1 MSSETNKGAIM
12 KLRQVYDK
20 QDWEKCQSQ
29 RALSVIKIVGDIEPK
44 KITDKDIEKVNMTL
58 KARGLSGATINR
70 YLASLSK
77 LLKYAHK
84 RYDIFGMERM
94 PYIEW
99 HKESKGRI
107 RYLTKEEEAK
117 MIKLLKDSEYLSLY
131 LFLMDTGMRLSEALS
146 FTKDDIQELGD
157 KTYITLYGT
166 KNGDTRSVPLTDRA
180 KRLSGATFQ
189 HLDYWKAE
197 NTWKKLRKD
206 MGLAKDKQF
215 VIHALRHTCAS
226 RLAQSG
232 KIELHIIKQLLGHR
246 SYNTTLRYS
255 HFKPTNLL
263 GAVDILNSME

>member
-1 MSSETNKGAIM
+1 M
-12 KLRQVYDK
+12 KLKQVYDK

-29 RALSVIKIVGDIEPK
+29 RALSVIDIIGNIEPK
-44 KITDKDIEKVNMTL
+44 NVNDEHIEKVRNRL
-58 KARGLSGATINR
+58 EKKGLSGATINR

-84 RYDIFGMERM
+84 RYTIFNMERM
-94 PYIEW
+94 PHIEW
-99 HKESKGRI
+99 YKESKGRI
-107 RYLTKEEEAK
+107 RYISKEEEAK
-117 MIKLLKDSEYLSLY
+117 IIELLKDSEYLSLY

-146 FTKDDIQELGD
+146 FTKEDIQELGD

-180 KRLSGATFQ
+180 KKLSVNTFQ

-197 NTWKKLRKD
+197 NTWKQLRKN
-206 MGLAKDKQF
+206 MGLANDKQF
-215 VIHALRHTCAS
+215 VIHSLRHTCAS

-232 KIELHIIKQLLGHR
+232 KIELHIIKELLGHR

-255 HFKPTNLL
+255 HFKPSNLL
-263 GAVDILNSME
+263 GAVDILNNLD